1 MSSVRCSEGRV
12 LDGARCALGG
22 TGVFRSSVQI
32 GSCCVW
38 RGGGSLPLEWLL
50 LTSLAEQGGGQAGV
64 CWLSRVRG
72 AGKEPL
78 LGVWGCVSSW
88 GCCCSL
94 TLVLDKHTLVF
105 LNCLAAGEL
114 ITVFRWEDKRCE
126 QIKLLF
132 LSCPVCGG
140 GGMLG
145 GRSHSRF
152 WVVVGSAWAGS
163 AVSLPDMSMSPLLQ
177 PSGSLPSPVPAPL
190 GTVGTLAPLRGL
202 AAPAGVL
209 RPPGWE
215 PGSPGGCG
223 AAAGTQV
230 RLRKPL
236 RARGAGRL
244 RCRHPD
250 RSVLPTCFCQL
261 KKLLL
266 FSIFH
271 CIYSLLLF
279 LGGSVINLSFLLCL
293 ADLKN
298 RFNCC

>member
-12 LDGARCALGG
+12 LGGAPCALGG
-22 TGVFRSSVQI
+22 TGVFRSSVQMWCFLPVTLPLVRGEEAAFGLKRG

-50 LTSLAEQGGGQAGV
+50 LTSLAEQGGRTGGGVLVVPGVWCWEGASLGGVGVRELVGLLLFSHLGFGQAHTGFS
-64 CWLSRVRG
+64 CVRG
-72 AGKEPL
+72 
-78 LGVWGCVSSW
+78 
-88 GCCCSL
+88 
-94 TLVLDKHTLVF
+94 
-105 LNCLAAGEL
+105 
-114 ITVFRWEDKRCE
+114 
-126 QIKLLF
+126 Q
-132 LSCPVCGG
+132 GG
-140 GGMLG
+140 LLG

-163 AVSLPDMSMSPLLQ
+163 AVSLPNMSMSPLLQ
-177 PSGSLPSPVPAPL
+177 PSGSLPSPVLAPL

-202 AAPAGVL
+202 PAPASVL

-215 PGSPGGCG
+215 PGSPRGCG

-230 RLRKPL
+230 RLRRPL

-244 RCRHPD
+244 RCQRPD
-250 RSVLPTCFCQL
+250 RSALPTCFCQL

-298 RFNCC
+298 HFNCC